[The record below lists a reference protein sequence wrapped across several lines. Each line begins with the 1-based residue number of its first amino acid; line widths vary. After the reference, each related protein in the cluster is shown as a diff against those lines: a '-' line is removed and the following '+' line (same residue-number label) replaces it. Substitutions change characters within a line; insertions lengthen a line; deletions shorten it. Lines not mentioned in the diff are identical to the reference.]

1 MLVRTK
7 TVATRSKRVLFTLF
21 AWTVILLIVF
31 PLFWMIVTSLKPES
45 ELFTRP
51 PTFFPSEYTLA
62 NYERLLFDTHFPTFF
77 MNSSIVALGTTL
89 LVIVVA
95 TLGAH
100 SLVTFRYRGRRLLA
114 QAVLFTY
121 LLPSVI
127 LVIPLYL
134 VMARL
139 GLVNSLL
146 GLVICYATFA
156 LPFALWLLRSFMA
169 AIPIDLESAAMID
182 GASRIRAF
190 IDVILPQALPGI
202 ISTALFTFIVAW
214 NEYLFALVL
223 INRQLSMTL
232 PVGVFSVLINP
243 HQIEW
248 GLMMTA
254 SVMMSVPLIIAF
266 SFLQKH
272 LTRGFGA
279 GAVKG

>member
-1 MLVRTK
+1 MT
-7 TVATRSKRVLFTLF
+7 
-21 AWTVILLIVF
+21 
-31 PLFWMIVTSLKPES
+31 
-45 ELFTRP
+45 
-51 PTFFPSEYTLA
+51 
-62 NYERLLFDTHFPTFF
+62 
-77 MNSSIVALGTTL
+77 
-89 LVIVVA
+89 
-95 TLGAH
+95 
-100 SLVTFRYRGRRLLA
+100 
-114 QAVLFTY
+114 
-121 LLPSVI
+121 
-127 LVIPLYL
+127 
-134 VMARL
+134 
-139 GLVNSLL
+139 
-146 GLVICYATFA
+146 
-156 LPFALWLLRSFMA
+156 

-232 PVGVFSVLINP
+232 PVSVFSVLINP

>member
-1 MLVRTK
+1 MSIKIV
-7 TVATRSKRVLFTLF
+7 VAQSRRVIFNLF
-21 AWTVILLIVF
+21 AWAVVLLAAF

-51 PTFFPSEYTLA
+51 PTFFPAQYTLE
-62 NYERLLFDTHFPTFF
+62 NYERLLFDTHFPVFF

-127 LVIPLYL
+127 LVIPLYM
-134 VMARL
+134 VVARL

-169 AIPIDLESAAMID
+169 AIPIDLELAAMID

-214 NEYLFALVL
+214 NEYLFAMVL
-223 INRQLSMTL
+223 MNRQLSMTL
-232 PVGVFSVLINP
+232 PVGMLTHNINP
-243 HQIEW
+243 
-248 GLMMTA
+248 MTA

-266 SFLQKH
+266 TFLQKH

>member
-21 AWTVILLIVF
+21 AWTVILLIAF

-95 TLGAH
+95 TLGAY

-214 NEYLFALVL
+214 NEYLLALVL

-232 PVGVFSVLINP
+232 PVGILSHNIN
-243 HQIEW
+243 Q
-248 GLMMTA
+248 MAA

>member
-156 LPFALWLLRSFMA
+156 LPFALWLLRSFMT

-232 PVGVFSVLINP
+232 PVGILSHNIN
-243 HQIEW
+243 Q
-248 GLMMTA
+248 MTA
-254 SVMMSVPLIIAF
+254 SVMMSGPLIIAF

>member
-21 AWTVILLIVF
+21 AWTVILLIAF

-95 TLGAH
+95 TLGAY

-146 GLVICYATFA
+146 GLVICYTTFA
-156 LPFALWLLRSFMA
+156 LPFALWLLRSFMT

>member
-21 AWTVILLIVF
+21 AWTVILLIAF

-89 LVIVVA
+89 LVIGVA
-95 TLGAH
+95 TLGAY

>member
-1 MLVRTK
+1 MRART
-7 TVATRSKRVLFTLF
+7 VLIRSRQVLFNLF
-21 AWTVILLIVF
+21 AWAVVLLIAF
-31 PLFWMIVTSLKPES
+31 PLFWMIVTSLKPET

-51 PTFFPSEYTLA
+51 PTFFPIQYTLA
-62 NYERLLFDTHFPTFF
+62 NYERLLFDTHFPVFF
-77 MNSSIVALGTTL
+77 MNSSIVALGTTI

-127 LVIPLYL
+127 LVIPLYM

-139 GLVNSLL
+139 GLVNSLF

-156 LPFALWLLRSFMA
+156 LPFALWLLRSFMVS
-169 AIPIDLESAAMID
+169 IPLDLESAAMID

-223 INRQLSMTL
+223 INRQSSMTL

>member
-89 LVIVVA
+89 LVIGVA
-95 TLGAH
+95 TLGAY

-223 INRQLSMTL
+223 INRHVSMTL
-232 PVGVFSVLINP
+232 PVGILSNNIN
-243 HQIEW
+243 Q
-248 GLMMTA
+248 MTA

>member
-21 AWTVILLIVF
+21 AWTVILLIAF

-95 TLGAH
+95 TLGAY

-156 LPFALWLLRSFMA
+156 LPFALWLLRSFMT

>member
-7 TVATRSKRVLFTLF
+7 TVATRSKRVLFALF
-21 AWTVILLIVF
+21 AWTVILLIAF

-232 PVGVFSVLINP
+232 PVGILSHNIN
-243 HQIEW
+243 Q
-248 GLMMTA
+248 MTA

>member
-21 AWTVILLIVF
+21 AWTVILLIAF

>member
-21 AWTVILLIVF
+21 AWTVILLIAF
-31 PLFWMIVTSLKPES
+31 PLFWMIITSLKPES

-156 LPFALWLLRSFMA
+156 LPFALWLLRSFMT

>member
-21 AWTVILLIVF
+21 AWTVILLIAF

-95 TLGAH
+95 TLGAY

-146 GLVICYATFA
+146 GLVICYTTFA
-156 LPFALWLLRSFMA
+156 LPFALWLLRSFMT

-232 PVGVFSVLINP
+232 PVGILSHNIN
-243 HQIEW
+243 Q
-248 GLMMTA
+248 MTA

>member
-21 AWTVILLIVF
+21 AWTVILLIAF

-232 PVGVFSVLINP
+232 PVGILSHNIN
-243 HQIEW
+243 Q
-248 GLMMTA
+248 MTA

>member
-31 PLFWMIVTSLKPES
+31 PLFWMIVTSLKPAS

-232 PVGVFSVLINP
+232 PVGILSHNIN
-243 HQIEW
+243 Q
-248 GLMMTA
+248 MTA

>member
-1 MLVRTK
+1 MLVRTFA
-7 TVATRSKRVLFTLF
+7 VRSRQVLFNLF
-21 AWTVILLIVF
+21 AWAVVLLIAF
-31 PLFWMIVTSLKPES
+31 PLFWMIVTSLKLES

-51 PTFFPSEYTLA
+51 PTFFPSHYTLE
-62 NYERLLFDTHFPTFF
+62 NYERLLFDTHFPVFF
-77 MNSSIVALGTTL
+77 MNSSIVALGTTI

-95 TLGAH
+95 TLGAY

-127 LVIPLYL
+127 LVIPLYM

-214 NEYLFALVL
+214 NEYLFAMVL

-232 PVGVFSVLINP
+232 PVGILSHNIN
-243 HQIEW
+243 Q
-248 GLMMTA
+248 MTA
-254 SVMMSVPLIIAF
+254 SVVMSVPLIIAF

>member
-1 MLVRTK
+1 MSIRAAAAQSRRIV
-7 TVATRSKRVLFTLF
+7 FNLF
-21 AWTVILLIVF
+21 AWAVVLLVAF
-31 PLFWMIVTSLKPES
+31 PLFWMIITSLKPES

-51 PTFFPSEYTLA
+51 PTFFPAAYTLE
-62 NYERLLFDTHFPTFF
+62 NYERLLFETHFPTFF

-127 LVIPLYL
+127 LVIPLYM

-169 AIPIDLESAAMID
+169 AIPIDLELAAMID

-214 NEYLFALVL
+214 NEYLFAMVL
-223 INRQLSMTL
+223 MNRQLSMTL
-232 PVGVFSVLINP
+232 PVGILTHNINP
-243 HQIEW
+243 
-248 GLMMTA
+248 MTA

-266 SFLQKH
+266 TFLQKH

>member
-21 AWTVILLIVF
+21 AWTVILLIAF

-121 LLPSVI
+121 LLPSGI

-232 PVGVFSVLINP
+232 PVGVFSVLNNP

-279 GAVKG
+279 GALKG

>member
-21 AWTVILLIVF
+21 AWTVILLIAF

-95 TLGAH
+95 TLGAY

-232 PVGVFSVLINP
+232 PVGILSHNIN
-243 HQIEW
+243 Q
-248 GLMMTA
+248 MTA

>member
-21 AWTVILLIVF
+21 AWTVILLIAF

-169 AIPIDLESAAMID
+169 VIPIDLESAAMID
-182 GASRIRAF
+182 RASRIRAF

-232 PVGVFSVLINP
+232 PVGILSHNIN
-243 HQIEW
+243 Q
-248 GLMMTA
+248 MTA

>member
-7 TVATRSKRVLFTLF
+7 TVSTRSKRVLFTLF
-21 AWTVILLIVF
+21 AWTVILLIAF

-95 TLGAH
+95 TLGAY

-146 GLVICYATFA
+146 GLVICYTTFA
-156 LPFALWLLRSFMA
+156 LPFALWLLRSFMT

-232 PVGVFSVLINP
+232 PVGILSHNIN
-243 HQIEW
+243 Q
-248 GLMMTA
+248 MTA

>member
-1 MLVRTK
+1 
-7 TVATRSKRVLFTLF
+7 
-21 AWTVILLIVF
+21 
-31 PLFWMIVTSLKPES
+31 
-45 ELFTRP
+45 
-51 PTFFPSEYTLA
+51 
-62 NYERLLFDTHFPTFF
+62 

-169 AIPIDLESAAMID
+169 AIPVDLESAAMID

-232 PVGVFSVLINP
+232 PVGILSHNIN
-243 HQIEW
+243 Q
-248 GLMMTA
+248 MTA
-254 SVMMSVPLIIAF
+254 SVMMSVPLIITFA
-266 SFLQKH
+266 FLQKH

>member
-1 MLVRTK
+1 MLVRTFA
-7 TVATRSKRVLFTLF
+7 VRSRQVLFNLF
-21 AWTVILLIVF
+21 AWAVVLLIAF

-51 PTFFPSEYTLA
+51 PTFFPSHYTLE
-62 NYERLLFDTHFPTFF
+62 NYERLLFDTHFPVFF
-77 MNSSIVALGTTL
+77 MNSSIVALGTTI

-127 LVIPLYL
+127 LVIPLYM

-139 GLVNSLL
+139 GLINSLL

-156 LPFALWLLRSFMA
+156 LPFALWLLRSFMV

-214 NEYLFALVL
+214 NEYLFAMVL

-232 PVGVFSVLINP
+232 PVGILSHNIN
-243 HQIEW
+243 Q
-248 GLMMTA
+248 MTA
-254 SVMMSVPLIIAF
+254 SVVMSVPLIIAF

>member
-31 PLFWMIVTSLKPES
+31 PLFWMIVTSLKPAS

-89 LVIVVA
+89 LGIVVA
-95 TLGAH
+95 TLGAY

-232 PVGVFSVLINP
+232 PVGILSHNIN
-243 HQIEW
+243 Q
-248 GLMMTA
+248 MTA

>member
-21 AWTVILLIVF
+21 AWTVILLIAF

-156 LPFALWLLRSFMA
+156 LPFALWLLRSFMT

>member
-95 TLGAH
+95 TLGAY

-114 QAVLFTY
+114 QAILFTY

-156 LPFALWLLRSFMA
+156 LPFALWLLRSFMT

-232 PVGVFSVLINP
+232 PVGILSHNIN
-243 HQIEW
+243 Q
-248 GLMMTA
+248 MTA
-254 SVMMSVPLIIAF
+254 SVMMSGPLIIAF

>member
-21 AWTVILLIVF
+21 AWTVILLIAF

-190 IDVILPQALPGI
+190 IDVILPHALPGI

-232 PVGVFSVLINP
+232 PVGILSHNIN
-243 HQIEW
+243 Q
-248 GLMMTA
+248 MSA

>member
-21 AWTVILLIVF
+21 AWTVILLIAF

-51 PTFFPSEYTLA
+51 PTFFPREYTLA

-232 PVGVFSVLINP
+232 PVGILSHNIN
-243 HQIEW
+243 Q
-248 GLMMTA
+248 MTA

>member
-21 AWTVILLIVF
+21 AWTVILLIAF

-156 LPFALWLLRSFMA
+156 LPFALWLLRSFMT

-232 PVGVFSVLINP
+232 PVGILSHNIN
-243 HQIEW
+243 Q
-248 GLMMTA
+248 MAA

>member
-21 AWTVILLIVF
+21 AWTVILLIAF

-95 TLGAH
+95 TLGAY

>member
-7 TVATRSKRVLFTLF
+7 TVATRSKRVLFNLF
-21 AWTVILLIVF
+21 AWTVVLLIAF
-31 PLFWMIVTSLKPES
+31 PLFWMIVTSLKPAS

-95 TLGAH
+95 TLGAY

>member
-21 AWTVILLIVF
+21 AWTVILLIAF
-31 PLFWMIVTSLKPES
+31 PLFWMIVTSLKPAS

-156 LPFALWLLRSFMA
+156 LPFALWLLRSFMT

-232 PVGVFSVLINP
+232 PVGILSHNIN
-243 HQIEW
+243 Q
-248 GLMMTA
+248 MTA

>member
-21 AWTVILLIVF
+21 AWTVILLIAF
-31 PLFWMIVTSLKPES
+31 PLFWMIITSLRPAS

-95 TLGAH
+95 TLGAY

-232 PVGVFSVLINP
+232 PVGILSHNIN
-243 HQIEW
+243 Q
-248 GLMMTA
+248 MTA

>member
-21 AWTVILLIVF
+21 AWTVILLIAF
-31 PLFWMIVTSLKPES
+31 PLFWMIVTSLKPAS

-95 TLGAH
+95 TLGAY

-232 PVGVFSVLINP
+232 PVGILSHNIN
-243 HQIEW
+243 Q
-248 GLMMTA
+248 MTA

>member
-7 TVATRSKRVLFTLF
+7 TVAMRSKRVLFNLF
-21 AWTVILLIVF
+21 AWTVVLLIAF
-31 PLFWMIVTSLKPES
+31 PLFWMIVTSLKPAS
-45 ELFTRP
+45 ELFARP
-51 PTFFPSEYTLA
+51 PTFFPIQYTLA
-62 NYERLLFDTHFPTFF
+62 NYERLLFDTHFPVFF

-146 GLVICYATFA
+146 GLVICYATSA

-169 AIPIDLESAAMID
+169 AIPVDLESAAMID